1 MTSTPQP
8 PDYYEVLQVAQNAV
22 TEAIRSSYKRLALA
36 RHPDK
41 NTAKNAVA
49 EFQLL
54 QEAYSTLIDPNTRK
68 VYDIKYEAFISTSRA
83 QYSTGQQSRKTPD
96 KNEEQ
101 ISLQE
106 LQSKLRQCA
115 NNLRELEVRQKE
127 ARVGLMKLRT
137 EIASLDNEI
146 RSMEHDKLA
155 GQSIWNYVA
164 SFLPGRVSRLEQQRQ
179 EQDRSYRGKIATRR
193 IRETEKSRKL
203 TAIQSYETIIVTYRR
218 QALSI
223 ERTPQTNSLQ
233 S

>member
-1 MTSTPQP
+1 
-8 PDYYEVLQVAQNAV
+8 
-22 TEAIRSSYKRLALA
+22 
-36 RHPDK
+36 
-41 NTAKNAVA
+41 
-49 EFQLL
+49 
-54 QEAYSTLIDPNTRK
+54 
-68 VYDIKYEAFISTSRA
+68 
-83 QYSTGQQSRKTPD
+83 
-96 KNEEQ
+96 
-101 ISLQE
+101 
-106 LQSKLRQCA
+106 
-115 NNLRELEVRQKE
+115 
-127 ARVGLMKLRT
+127 MKLRT

-223 ERTPQTNSLQ
+223 ESEIRKKNEKDLRDYRELAKQMAGQANRTQTQHWTQEPHKPTVCNHRNWWNRVEGRFRCSCCMEETRRFAFQ
-233 S
+233 CPGCKKIACAPCRDVIRRKSR